1 MKKFIFTLLLA
12 IVSSVWTTSM
22 ALCLSPIPDAVYQPF
37 ATVSGTFV
45 SVPIPCEPIDEYPC
59 PACLTLALQTSDRL
73 YYLTADNADIQTQL
87 EAIEYQLS
95 LTTNI
100 TGSVSGTPYTEES
113 YEYIRV
119 QAVDTNSA
127 PLRLPSICDEW
138 NVLQFRSHMGYSPDE
153 YYTQHYRLT
162 SDTVI
167 NGQIFRKLY
176 KENSYSGAMREG
188 TNRDI
193 YYVPADSTHEYL
205 LYAFN
210 AQVGDTLTNVWFGTI
225 LHYEAHSIKT
235 ATIMEIKPT
244 SPKTFVI
251 DVEYWLPNMMDT
263 LHKQKEWIEGV
274 GMNAPDGGLFEPLAG
289 GFSSILL
296 CAYKNREQV
305 YVSEWGEQHG
315 CEYNQTPLLP
325 SLCDEWN
332 VWYESFQ
339 SFGPIN
345 YNAVIKYRLATDTMI
360 NGQRYVQ
367 LAYDN
372 SPYMEGVL
380 REGSNRDI
388 YYIPSRSTHEYL
400 LYAFNAQ
407 VGDTITNLYVGAMG
421 KEEGYQAVVRAIS
434 DSNPRIFTVGVN
446 IDEYTEYPIKWIEGV
461 GSPETP
467 YGLAVVPT
475 VPADPGVYSLLC
487 AYKNGEQVYVSE
499 WGEQYGCVYR
509 EDFIEGEFVTLYG
522 NIVASFRE
530 CSIDGCPRCFGS
542 FMTQDASI
550 YSLTATDTLIM
561 EQLNMLYLGKQY
573 TIKGVWTKCKF
584 IEVNAIYE
592 TKDTIPSDTIPLY
605 IKDGPGSSTVEPVD
619 PNEIIAKLILDELQM
634 KEYLHTIIDYNLTKA
649 PTANSSPAVKH
660 VNPVVAADSFTDS
673 ETVTLTESG
682 RYFLEMSHPDWDY
695 TIVGTF
701 VYNARQ
707 GLETIENSQS
717 ACTKELREGQLLI
730 RQGEQL
736 YTPTG
741 IRIQ

>member
-22 ALCLSPIPDAVYQPF
+22 ALCLGYTNGLYNTMGAS
-37 ATVSGTFV
+37 TTHTGTIEVIAF
-45 SVPIPCEPIDEYPC
+45 PCEGGNDEPC
-59 PACLTLALQTSDRL
+59 PPCLTLALKQASDGQI
-73 YYLTADNADIQTQL
+73 YYLTTAQLRYNIQEQLDSIMNIAESANNSYKQWITVVGMVFWRGHNACIDVERIQTNN
-87 EAIEYQLS
+87 ISS
-95 LTTNI
+95 L
-100 TGSVSGTPYTEES
+100 
-113 YEYIRV
+113 
-119 QAVDTNSA
+119 
-127 PLRLPSICDEW
+127 CDEW

-153 YYTQHYRLT
+153 YYTQYYQLT

-225 LHYEAHSIKT
+225 LHYEVHSIKT

-274 GMNAPDGGLFEPLAG
+274 GTNTAPDGGLFEPLAG

-296 CAYKNREQV
+296 CAYKN
-305 YVSEWGEQHG
+305 
-315 CEYNQTPLLP
+315 
-325 SLCDEWN
+325 
-332 VWYESFQ
+332 
-339 SFGPIN
+339 
-345 YNAVIKYRLATDTMI
+345 
-360 NGQRYVQ
+360 
-367 LAYDN
+367 
-372 SPYMEGVL
+372 
-380 REGSNRDI
+380 
-388 YYIPSRSTHEYL
+388 
-400 LYAFNAQ
+400 
-407 VGDTITNLYVGAMG
+407 
-421 KEEGYQAVVRAIS
+421 
-434 DSNPRIFTVGVN
+434 
-446 IDEYTEYPIKWIEGV
+446 
-461 GSPETP
+461 
-467 YGLAVVPT
+467 
-475 VPADPGVYSLLC
+475 
-487 AYKNGEQVYVSE
+487 GEQVYVSE
-499 WGEQYGCVYR
+499 WGEQFGCVR
-509 EDFIEGEFVTLYG
+509 EDFIEGEFVTLNG

-530 CSIDGCPRCFGS
+530 CSIDGCPTCFGT
-542 FMTQDASI
+542 FMTQDASF
-550 YSLTATDTLIM
+550 YLLTATDTLII

-573 TIKGVWTKCKF
+573 TIKGVWTKCKNTPF

-605 IKDGPGSSTVEPVD
+605 IKDGPGSSTIEPVD
-619 PNEIIAKLILDELQM
+619 PNEIIAQLIHDELQM

-649 PTANSSPAVKH
+649 PAANSSPAVKH

-736 YTPTG
+736 YTLTG